1 MRRVTCC
8 LIILGGIV
16 GCGPPEALR
25 EMHAAFNQ
33 GQWAAVTEKF
43 ADLGRPRDLNGV
55 SYARVGI
62 AATEVYVK
70 SKSPAYLDLAIDCY
84 QLAADRDRSLAD
96 GHHFARGELLLYAN
110 RKDEAI
116 AAYLDALAVNARH
129 VGAAWRA
136 AVLLTEAKRAADAS
150 RAARGLLAVR
160 RPVNQQLLQ
169 GLSAL
174 ASAEASLGRHD
185 AAIKVLRHAASIGPS
200 TWGPDILYALACC
213 YQAQNENGPAR
224 MAMRRALAALPEG
237 DSRRPRFDKYLE
249 DLERA
254 SRTATR
260 EPAPEPT
267 IDTGPRVAPPPQE
280 PADSAP
286 EQPAPAPP
294 PLRGHSPEARAVEL
308 AAKASVLAAENKVE
322 EAISL
327 LEEAVGL
334 APRLPAPP
342 AQLANLYVK
351 QGRYAKAV
359 EVLETAIGHNPDN
372 VILKQMLDKLRSAL
386 AAESRPGR

>member
-1 MRRVTCC
+1 MRCCVCC

-16 GCGPPEALR
+16 GCGPPDALR

-43 ADLGRPRDLNGV
+43 ADLGRPRDLDGV
-55 SYARVGI
+55 SYARVGV

-70 SKSPAYLDLAIDCY
+70 SKSPAYLDLAIDSF

-116 AAYLDALAVNARH
+116 AAYLDALAVNPRH
-129 VGAAWRA
+129 VPAAWRA
-136 AVLLTEAKRAADAS
+136 VVLLVEAKRAAETAQ
-150 RAARGLLAVR
+150 AARGLLAVR

-174 ASAEASLGRHD
+174 AAAEASQGRHD
-185 AAIKVLRHAASIGPS
+185 AAIQVLRHAASIGPS
-200 TWGPDILYALACC
+200 TWGPDIFCSLAGC
-213 YQAQNENGPAR
+213 YQAQNENGLAR
-224 MAMRRALAALPEG
+224 MAMRKALAALPEG
-237 DSRRPRFDKYLE
+237 DPRRPRFDKYLE

-254 SRTATR
+254 SRAVAGGPT
-260 EPAPEPT
+260 PEST
-267 IDTGPRVAPPPQE
+267 TDTGPRVAPPLQE
-280 PADSAP
+280 PPDSAP
-286 EQPAPAPP
+286 EQPAPPP
-294 PLRGHSPEARAVEL
+294 PPPASDSPEAKAAEL
-308 AAKASVLAAENKVE
+308 AAKASALAAENKIE
-322 EAISL
+322 EAIKL
-327 LEEAVGL
+327 LEEAIGL
-334 APRLPAPP
+334 APKLPAPS

-359 EVLETAIGHNPDN
+359 EVLEAAIRHNPDN

-386 AAESRPGR
+386 AAESQPGR

>member
-1 MRRVTCC
+1 MRGFACC

-16 GCGPPEALR
+16 GCGPPDALR

-43 ADLGRPRDLNGV
+43 ADLGRPRDLDGV
-55 SYARVGI
+55 SYARVGV

-70 SKSPAYLDLAIDCY
+70 SKSPAYLDLAIECF

-96 GHHFARGELLLYAN
+96 GHHFARGELLLYGN

-116 AAYLDALAVNARH
+116 AAYRDALAVNPRH
-129 VGAAWRA
+129 VAAAWRA
-136 AVLLTEAKRAADAS
+136 VILLVEAKRAADAS
-150 RAARGLLAVR
+150 QAARGLLAVR

-174 ASAEASLGRHD
+174 AAAEASQGRHD

-224 MAMRRALAALPEG
+224 MAMRKALAALPEG
-237 DSRRPRFDKYLE
+237 DPRQPGFEKYLE
-249 DLERA
+249 DLELA
-254 SRTATR
+254 SRKMTGGPTP
-260 EPAPEPT
+260 EPA
-267 IDTGPRVAPPPQE
+267 TGSG
-280 PADSAP
+280 PADTP
-286 EQPAPAPP
+286 RPEEPPGPTTEQPAPAPP
-294 PLRGHSPEARAVEL
+294 PPANDSPEAKAAEL
-308 AAKASVLAAENKVE
+308 AAKASALAAENKIE
-322 EAISL
+322 EAIKL

-334 APRLPAPP
+334 APKLPAPS
-342 AQLANLYVK
+342 AQLANLYVR
-351 QGRYAKAV
+351 QGRYAKAI
-359 EVLETAIGHNPDN
+359 EVLEAAIRHNPDN

-386 AAESRPGR
+386 AAESQPGR